1 MTHDAMAQVAAHGRD
16 ALTAHLAW
24 SSVLGAYGL

>member
-24 SSVLGAYGL
+24 LSVGAYGL